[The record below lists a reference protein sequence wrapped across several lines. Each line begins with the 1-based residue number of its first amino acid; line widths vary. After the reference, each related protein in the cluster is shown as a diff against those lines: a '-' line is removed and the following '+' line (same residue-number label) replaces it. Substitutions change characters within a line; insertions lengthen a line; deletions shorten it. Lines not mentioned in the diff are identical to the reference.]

1 MKKLDKIR
9 AFAAAAAIASL
20 CMTCP
25 AFAEVNSAEGSLV
38 QITTANAGVEAEEG
52 KPVMTAPAFT
62 GADIAEG
69 KPVQISP
76 AYNPDSGESP
86 TPVENAGQ
94 SYYSTLPYG
103 TGSVENITQYWTE
116 NGYPDYVSYA
126 AKTGFASYEP
136 STQTETV
143 YNIWTVG
150 LVGAGEAQKQEILSL
165 VSSKYQV
172 IFEEAEHSY
181 AFREETAEKIMKS
194 YPNAVAELS
203 EASENI
209 YLYNN
214 GYTDEEWQKIIEGY
228 ENGIVVNGGSY
239 DILDGS
245 VGVPEIGVGAPE
257 IGELDG
263 SNPPDVA
270 MKSTNAPTDA
280 AAYEGEGVDG
290 APTVGISQYSQKSE
304 EDGAMNTVAAAVT
317 GADADKA
324 AAVGTNAMQEAS
336 MIPMTVKKA
345 DPIYM
350 WIFICGTAII
360 IAAVSAFVI
369 IRRAKKNAAV
379 TDTGKTVTLGS
390 APTKAEIVKA
400 VRESEIEPDE
410 EDFRKIMDKI
420 EKE

>member
-25 AFAEVNSAEGSLV
+25 AFAEVNSAEG
-38 QITTANAGVEAEEG
+38 
-52 KPVMTAPAFT
+52 
-62 GADIAEG
+62 

-86 TPVENAGQ
+86 APVENAGQ

-270 MKSTNAPTDA
+270 MKSTNAPTDN

-290 APTVGISQYSQKSE
+290 APAPTVGINQYSQKSE
-304 EDGAMNTVAAAVT
+304 EDGVMNTVAAAVT

-369 IRRAKKNAAV
+369 IRRAKKNTAV

-420 EKE
+420 ERE